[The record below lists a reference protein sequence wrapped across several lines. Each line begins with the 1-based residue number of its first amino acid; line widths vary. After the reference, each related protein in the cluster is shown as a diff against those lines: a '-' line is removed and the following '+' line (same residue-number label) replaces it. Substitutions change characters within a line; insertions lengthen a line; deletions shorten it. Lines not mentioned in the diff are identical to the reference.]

1 MTLLEYDIVYKIIIC
16 GDSTV
21 GKTSYVQL
29 YSTDRMDNVVSTIGV
44 DYISTGIKIK
54 DEDKIKNIKLKIW
67 DTAGQERFR
76 SIVHRFY
83 KDTHGALIMFDLTN
97 RKTFESLYY
106 WYDELLKYT
115 DPNTP
120 ILLIGNKCK
129 DKNIIITKNEVNT
142 WIENKNVYYIEIDNL
157 YRYNLD
163 LPMETITKKIY
174 NKWKEENKKNEP
186 PSGGNFNTKLQII
199 KSTSNVKRCCSIS

>member
-1 MTLLEYDIVYKIIIC
+1 MTLVEYDLYYKIIIC

-76 SIVHRFY
+76 SIIHRFY
-83 KDTHGALIMFDLTN
+83 KDTNGALIMFDLTS
-97 RKTFESLYY
+97 RITFESLDY
-106 WYDELLKYT
+106 WYNELVNYIT
-115 DPNTP
+115 PDTP
-120 ILLIGNKCK
+120 IVLIGNKCK
-129 DKNIIITKNEVNT
+129 DKNRTIIINEVNT
-142 WIENKNVYYIEIDNL
+142 WIENKNISYVEIDNL
-157 YRYNLD
+157 SRYNLD
-163 LPMETITKKIY
+163 LPMQTITEKIYKKWKDENKNKKVPSWGIY
-174 NKWKEENKKNEP
+174 NK
-186 PSGGNFNTKLQII
+186 KLQII
-199 KSTSNVKRCCSIS
+199 KSDPNVKQCCSIS